1 MFFVSVFGLG
11 TLIFIGLEIAMHATM
26 NNTDCINN
34 IVIAH
39 PILQVTNADTPL
51 PFLSSS
57 QLVLLQAL
65 FTFLQMHFLFVNS
78 TVIVE
83 RFGLFA
89 RFGFIHLVATNLALW
104 IRIVIWESANEWIHH
119 VYTESINNFSKD
131 VIRVPDS
138 PIAFGKYV

>member
-1 MFFVSVFGLG
+1 
-11 TLIFIGLEIAMHATM
+11 MHATM

-39 PILQVTNADTPL
+39 PILQVTNTDTPPPL

>member
-1 MFFVSVFGLG
+1 MFGLG

-39 PILQVTNADTPL
+39 PILQVIHAV
-51 PFLSSS
+51 SSMS
-57 QLVLLQAL
+57 IIVSFQAL

-119 VYTESINNFSKD
+119 VYTESINSFSKD

-138 PIAFGKYV
+138 PIAFGK

>member
-1 MFFVSVFGLG
+1 
-11 TLIFIGLEIAMHATM
+11 MHATM
-26 NNTDCINN
+26 NKTDCVDN

-39 PILQVTNADTPL
+39 PILQVSFSFL
-51 PFLSSS
+51 EPFSEYSYYIM
-57 QLVLLQAL
+57 VMIQAL

-89 RFGFIHLVATNLALW
+89 RFGFIHLVATNLCLW

-119 VYTESINNFSKD
+119 VYTESINSFSRD
-131 VIRVPDS
+131 VIRIPDS
-138 PIAFGKYV
+138 PIAIGT

>member
-1 MFFVSVFGLG
+1 
-11 TLIFIGLEIAMHATM
+11 MHATM

-39 PILQVTNADTPL
+39 PILQVIHSV
-51 PFLSSS
+51 SSMS
-57 QLVLLQAL
+57 LNVSFQAL

-119 VYTESINNFSKD
+119 VYTESINSFSKD

-138 PIAFGKYV
+138 PIAFGK

>member
-1 MFFVSVFGLG
+1 M
-11 TLIFIGLEIAMHATM
+11 
-26 NNTDCINN
+26 
-34 IVIAH
+34 
-39 PILQVTNADTPL
+39 
-51 PFLSSS
+51 
-57 QLVLLQAL
+57 

-119 VYTESINNFSKD
+119 VYTESINSFSKD
-131 VIRVPDS
+131 VIRIPDG
-138 PIAFGKYV
+138 PIAFGKYVRKDEL